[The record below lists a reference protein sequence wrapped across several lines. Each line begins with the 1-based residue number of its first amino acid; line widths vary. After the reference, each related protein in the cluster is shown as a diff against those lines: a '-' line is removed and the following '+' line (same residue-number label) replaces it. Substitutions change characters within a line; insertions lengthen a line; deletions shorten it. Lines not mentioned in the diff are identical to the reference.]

1 MNSRVLEVQHK
12 LARTREVMLEHS
24 LKALRFHGVGWFA
37 WWTAGG
43 SNVIEITSDTGIAQ
57 VLITLEQAFI
67 LTDVIEA
74 ERLREEELTGLN
86 GTFELIAV
94 PWAEHEMHEVF
105 VQNFYSSSLT
115 ASDRPC
121 HSEQALPKEVWRLRR
136 TLTPKERDRLREV
149 GSLASQAMSEV
160 LRAATPTMT
169 ELELAATGSAALM
182 ARGLTPAVILAAGE
196 RRLPRYRHAPATPE
210 KLGGGAMLVFC
221 ARGQGLIANLT
232 RFVTFKA
239 LSKELEARHSSV
251 REIEVQVLNATRI
264 GGTLAEPYRAL
275 ERAYAEQGFADQIL
289 KHHQGGLAG
298 YATREVLANAHSSEM
313 IEPWMAFAWN
323 PSVLSA
329 KIEDTFLLHPTGVLE
344 DATFDPSWP
353 SVMVAERKRPI
364 PFKIDVP

>member
-12 LARTREVMLEHS
+12 LARTREVMLEHG

-37 WWTAGG
+37 WCTAGG
-43 SNVIEITSDTGIAQ
+43 SSIIEITSDTGIAQ
-57 VLITLEQAFI
+57 VLVTLEDAFI

-94 PWAEHEMHEVF
+94 PWAEHQRHEAF
-105 VQNFYSSSLT
+105 VQKFSPSSGI

-121 HSEQALPKEVWRLRR
+121 DSEQALPTDIWRLRR
-136 TLTPKERDRLREV
+136 TLTPNERDRLRRV

-160 LRAATPTMT
+160 LQAATPTMT
-169 ELELAATGSAALM
+169 ELELAAASAAALLT
-182 ARGLTPAVILAAGE
+182 RGLTPAVILAAGA

-210 KLGGGAMLVFC
+210 QLGSSAMLVFC

-232 RFVTFKA
+232 RFVTFKPF
-239 LSKELEARHSSV
+239 SKELEARHSSV
-251 REIEVQVLNATRI
+251 REIEAQVLNATRI
-264 GGTLAEPYRAL
+264 GGTLAESHRVL
-275 ERAYAEQGFADQIL
+275 ERAYATHGFADQIL

-323 PSVLSA
+323 PSLPCA

-344 DATFDPSWP
+344 DVTFDPNWP
-353 SVMVAERKRPI
+353 SVPVAGRKRPI
-364 PFKIDVP
+364 PFKVDVL